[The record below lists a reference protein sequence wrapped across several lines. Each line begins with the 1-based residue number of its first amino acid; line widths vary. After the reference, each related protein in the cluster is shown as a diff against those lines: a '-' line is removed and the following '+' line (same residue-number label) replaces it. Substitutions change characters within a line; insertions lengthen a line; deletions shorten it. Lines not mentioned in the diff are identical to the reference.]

1 MNPHGYQ
8 LRKHSAEKS
17 REHVCP
23 FCLRKYTQT
32 TAVIE
37 TADESSVVYLPKIC
51 PTCTRRAL
59 RTSGPLRD

>member
-1 MNPHGYQ
+1 MNPYGYTIK
-8 LRKHSAEKS
+8 RHSAEKS
-17 REHVCP
+17 RQHVCP

-51 PTCTRRAL
+51 PTCTRQAL